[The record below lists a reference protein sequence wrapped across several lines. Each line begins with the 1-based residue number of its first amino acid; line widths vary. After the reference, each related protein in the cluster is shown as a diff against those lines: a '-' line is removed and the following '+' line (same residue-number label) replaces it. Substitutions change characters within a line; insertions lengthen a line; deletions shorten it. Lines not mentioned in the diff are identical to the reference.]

1 MPFPLDFRCAE
12 CERIA
17 RELRAAFLSDAQ
29 EVRRRLLA
37 TAESSGHDARK
48 MGTAWVFSVAQMP
61 AGEMRTLLQAHY
73 PAATEARKQ
82 KTEHEVATG
91 HSVRLH
97 GWRGN
102 LR

>member
-1 MPFPLDFRCAE
+1 MPLPLDFRCAE

-17 RELRAAFLSDAQ
+17 GELRAAFLIDAQ

-37 TAESSGHDARK
+37 TAESSGRNPRN

-61 AGEMRTLLQAHY
+61 AREMRTLLQGHY
-73 PAATEARKQ
+73 PTGTEARRQ
-82 KTEHEVATG
+82 KVEHEAATG

-97 GWRGN
+97 GWRGKI
-102 LR
+102 R

>member
-1 MPFPLDFRCAE
+1 MPLPLDFRCAE
-12 CERIA
+12 CQRIA
-17 RELRAAFLSDAQ
+17 AELRAAFTIDAQ

-37 TAESSGHDARK
+37 TAESSGRDARK
-48 MGTAWVFSVAQMP
+48 MGTAWVFSVAEMP
-61 AGEMRTLLQAHY
+61 AQEMRTLLQAHY
-73 PAATEARKQ
+73 PTVTDARREQ
-82 KTEHEVATG
+82 TEHEAATG

>member
-1 MPFPLDFRCAE
+1 MPLPLDFRCAE

-17 RELRAAFLSDAQ
+17 RELRAAFLIDAE
-29 EVRRRLLA
+29 EVKRRLLL
-37 TAESSGHDARK
+37 TAESSGRDVRK

-73 PAATEARKQ
+73 PTAIEARRQ
-82 KTEHEVATG
+82 KAEHEAATG

-102 LR
+102 VH